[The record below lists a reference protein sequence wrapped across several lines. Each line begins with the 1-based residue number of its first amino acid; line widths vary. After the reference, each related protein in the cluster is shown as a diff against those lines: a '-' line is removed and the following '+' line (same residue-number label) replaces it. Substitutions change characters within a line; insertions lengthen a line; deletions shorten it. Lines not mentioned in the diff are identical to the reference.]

1 MLQSLILG
9 RFSLIICLL
18 FRLDRSSKKSESSPF
33 RSFNEFNNVIIIFY
47 LGGTVWKMQIYE
59 FSNFYRT
66 LHSSVQIIS

>member
-47 LGGTVWKMQIYE
+47 LGVWKMQIYE

-66 LHSSVQIIS
+66 LHFSVQIIS